1 VFDLD
6 QARYLGDA
14 RSRGYT
20 LDHVVQAGH
29 ARVSVLLCGSR
40 DLRDREQASIWPS
53 LPSHNDSARYVDI
66 GRSVAGGSSDL
77 LRCVKY
83 LCRAWRHKIC
93 DSLDRS
99 FTCGQHFF
107 DRLN

>member
-1 VFDLD
+1 MFDLD

-53 LPSHNDSARYVDI
+53 LPSHNDSGRYVDI
-66 GRSVAGGSSDL
+66 GRSVAGG
-77 LRCVKY
+77 LRIFCASLNTCVG
-83 LCRAWRHKIC
+83 HGGT
-93 DSLDRS
+93 RS
-99 FTCGQHFF
+99 VTA
-107 DRLN
+107 